1 MTTFNKFNFI
11 SSKQL
16 GNLRDQI
23 NTEASRHREIIET
36 TANRLRNEEI
46 QKSTVE
52 ERLEKTAHD
61 LHYLKN
67 EHMTVNRLKFFQ
79 FNFFLKTQFNL
90 LFFYFKC
97 VVI

>member
-1 MTTFNKFNFI
+1 MTSFNKFNFI

-23 NTEASRHREIIET
+23 NTAVTRHRKIIET

-61 LHYLKN
+61 LHHLKN
-67 EHMTVNRLKFFQ
+67 EHMTVNCLKFFQ
-79 FNFFLKTQFNL
+79 FNFFQKLNL
-90 LFFYFKC
+90 ICYFFISN
-97 VVI
+97 V